1 MLLSE
6 NNFTLL
12 FIIYK
17 NNNLTSL
24 TTLLQVF
31 VANVGLG
38 VSVNVQAVREPSACI
53 HRWVRVVTSMAR
65 VYGLSYK
72 VCIWLGST
80 VAVNKKDRY
89 VQRLKNQHFYSFK
102 LFYILFLLWHFQ
114 YFNWTDSCFPSLD
127 LRSGI
132 FCID

>member
-53 HRWVRVVTSMAR
+53 HR
-65 VYGLSYK
+65 
-72 VCIWLGST
+72 
-80 VAVNKKDRY
+80 
-89 VQRLKNQHFYSFK
+89 
-102 LFYILFLLWHFQ
+102 
-114 YFNWTDSCFPSLD
+114 
-127 LRSGI
+127 
-132 FCID
+132 